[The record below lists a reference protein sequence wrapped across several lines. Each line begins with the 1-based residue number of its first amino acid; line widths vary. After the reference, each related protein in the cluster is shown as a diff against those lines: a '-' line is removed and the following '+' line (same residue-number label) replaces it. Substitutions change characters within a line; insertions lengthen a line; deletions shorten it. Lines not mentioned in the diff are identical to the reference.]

1 MDGPTATRQI
11 REAGCDVF
19 IVGITGNVMPED
31 VAHFKQAGANSVLGK
46 PFQIED
52 LESLWVEWGVT
63 TSAAN
68 FSDDTTPTVTFDLEQ
83 QRT

>member
-1 MDGPTATRQI
+1 
-11 REAGCDVF
+11 
-19 IVGITGNVMPED
+19 MPED